1 MWREAKYQI
10 PRSELGLGRV
20 KTLYRKSLGRAGLNA
35 SWFSGFDYAR
45 IAAINGWMP
54 MMFITRV
61 RL

>member
-20 KTLYRKSLGRAGLNA
+20 KTLYRKSLGRGGIECELV
-35 SWFSGFDYAR
+35 F
-45 IAAINGWMP
+45 
-54 MMFITRV
+54 